1 MSVNKVDIFDILARR
16 LIRSTGLS
24 VVSVLRPLLDLDDRC
39 RGWIVRRRSPVGGE
53 VKQRPAVGLPVG
65 VAVPWQASRVEYGRV
80 DLPLGPV
87 LDVDVR
93 RPNCKEEMKE
103 TF

>member
-1 MSVNKVDIFDILARR
+1 M
-16 LIRSTGLS
+16 
-24 VVSVLRPLLDLDDRC
+24 
-39 RGWIVRRRSPVGGE
+39 
-53 VKQRPAVGLPVG
+53 KQRPAVGLPVG